1 MQQQPVKAE
10 GTKYQDFFLGLITEK
25 KWRMLRHLL
34 LLVPL
39 AITTYPEVD
48 RALLETAK
56 IPNPELF
63 VAALRKGMLLMFIIA
78 VFIIY
83 FNIFV
88 LIPRLLFKNKFLYYF
103 ICCLTIAMVYFIS
116 EHNIAAWYMRDY
128 KQYMPEIANWSVKGF
143 VDSVFTPLVFLAA
156 TTGYKVFKKWMID
169 NKLLSE
175 MKQAKIEEELAN
187 LKNQINPHFLFN
199 TLNNLNTLI
208 STDTAKAS
216 AVVLGLS
223 DVLRYHLYEAD
234 AEKVLLKKD
243 IEILKQLLELE
254 KLRRDDFQF
263 SINTEGTL
271 TGVMVPPFT
280 FINFIDNAIKH
291 SADNRNF
298 SFITLEFKI
307 TGSTLVFS
315 CKNSIPPVAVVSKAG
330 GIGLQ
335 NIKRRLELMYGNAFT
350 LDIANE
356 QNTYTVTLT
365 LPV

>member
-1 MQQQPVKAE
+1 MNE
-10 GTKYQDFFLGLITEK
+10 TTKYQNIFLSLITSK
-25 KWRMLRHLL
+25 RWRIVRHLL

-39 AITTYPEVD
+39 AITSYPEVD
-48 RALLETAK
+48 ASLLETAK
-56 IPNPELF
+56 IPHPEILI
-63 VAALRKGMLLMFIIA
+63 AALRKGMLLMFVIE

-83 FNIFV
+83 LNIFV
-88 LIPRLLFKNKFLYYF
+88 LVPRLLFKNKFLYYF
-103 ICCLTIAMVYFIS
+103 ICCIVIAFVYFIT
-116 EHNIAAWYMRDY
+116 EHNIAAWFLRDY
-128 KQYMPEIANWSVKGF
+128 KQYMPEIATWSVKGF
-143 VDSVFTPLVFLAA
+143 IDTVFAPLVFLAG
-156 TTGYKVFKKWMID
+156 TTGYKVFKKWIID

-175 MKQAKIEEELAN
+175 MKQAKIQEELAN

-208 STDTAKAS
+208 STDTVKAS

-243 IEILKQLLELE
+243 IDILKQLLELE

-263 SINTEGTL
+263 SINTEGIL
-271 TGVMVPPFT
+271 NGVMVPPFA

-298 SFITLEFKI
+298 SFITLDFKL
-307 TGSTLVFS
+307 TANTLVFC
-315 CKNSIPPVAVVSKAG
+315 CKNSMPPVAIVSKPG
-330 GIGLQ
+330 GIGLH
-335 NIKRRLELMYGNAFT
+335 NIKRRLELMYGDAFT
-350 LDIANE
+350 LDIAS
-356 QNTYTVTLT
+356 QDNTYTVTLT

>member
-1 MQQQPVKAE
+1 MQQQLVTAE
-10 GTKYQDFFLGLITEK
+10 GIKYQDIFLRLITDK
-25 KWRMLRHLL
+25 RWRIVRHLM

-39 AITTYPEVD
+39 AITSYPEVD
-48 RALLETAK
+48 VSLLETAK
-56 IPNPELF
+56 IPHPELF
-63 VAALRKGMLLMFIIA
+63 IEALRGSILWIFVIS

-83 FNIFV
+83 LNLFV

-103 ICCLTIAMVYFIS
+103 ISSMVIASVYFIS
-116 EHNIAAWYMRDY
+116 ERNIVNWFMRDY
-128 KQYMPEIANWSVKGF
+128 KTFMPEMAVWSVKGF

-156 TTGYKVFKKWMID
+156 TTGYKVFKKWIVD
-169 NKLLSE
+169 NKLLAE
-175 MKQAKIEEELAN
+175 MKQAKIQEELVN

-243 IEILKQLLELE
+243 IDILKQLLELE

-263 SINTEGTL
+263 SINTEGVL
-271 TGVMVPPFT
+271 NGVMVPPFT

-298 SFITLEFKI
+298 SFISLDFKLLDN
-307 TGSTLVFS
+307 TLVFC
-315 CKNSIPPVAVVSKAG
+315 CKNSIPPVAIVSKPG

-335 NIKRRLELMYGNAFT
+335 NIKRRLELMYGSAFT
-350 LDIANE
+350 LDIASHD
-356 QNTYTVTLT
+356 NTYTVTLT

>member
-1 MQQQPVKAE
+1 MNGNA
-10 GTKYQDFFLGLITEK
+10 KYQDIFLKFITSK
-25 KWRMLRHLL
+25 KWRIVRHLI

-39 AITTYPEVD
+39 AITSYPEVD
-48 RALLETAK
+48 LAILKTV
-56 IPNPELF
+56 NVHHPELF
-63 VAALRKGMLLMFIIA
+63 VAAIRSGNLVIFAIS

-83 FNIFV
+83 FNLFV

-103 ICCLTIAMVYFIS
+103 ICSIAIALVYFIA
-116 EHNIAAWYMRDY
+116 EHNIVNWFMRDY
-128 KQYMPEIANWSVKGF
+128 KALMPEFATWSVKGF
-143 VDSVFTPLVFLAA
+143 IDAVFTPLVFLAA
-156 TTGYKVFKKWMID
+156 TTGYKVFKKWVID
-169 NKLLSE
+169 NKLLHE
-175 MKQAKIEEELAN
+175 MKQAKIQEELTN
-187 LKNQINPHFLFN
+187 LKSQINPHFLFN

-208 STDTAKAS
+208 STDTVKAS

-243 IEILKQLLELE
+243 IAILKQLLELE

-263 SINTEGTL
+263 SINAEGNL
-271 TGVMVPPFT
+271 AGIMVPPFT

-298 SFITLEFKI
+298 SFITLDFKL
-307 TGSTLVFS
+307 TGTTLVFC
-315 CKNSIPPVAVVSKAG
+315 CKNSMPPVAIVSKPG

-335 NIKRRLELMYGNAFT
+335 NIKRRLELMYGDTFA
-350 LDIANE
+350 LDTIYQE
-356 QNTYTVTLT
+356 HTYTVTLT